1 VLYHLTAARDTAASF
16 PQGFVRSADAAVA
29 SLGGLAGDQP
39 TVHLR
44 PGDPLSH
51 PLRGERRGASGL
63 VLRLDATTNTCRPVL
78 CVDTV
83 CRFTG
88 LADAQYLSA
97 APVKKPRLGEDAFGA
112 VPDAVEDMEED
123 TPLLVVP
130 PRFFHSD
137 APLEYGFRSAFT
149 GQPAAAAAAVAAQ
162 EGGGQGGGAG
172 AAKGGAL
179 ATTEI
184 DFRATDVPQVI
195 PADSEFAPPPAVEAV
210 LGPLFQ
216 ERLVWSNA
224 ALGQRL
230 PTGAAGAQ
238 LRRYIPSYAY
248 RFVNGPWHR
257 QWVKRGLDP
266 RVDPSA
272 GPFQCLDYRLPKE
285 WYPRPPRRGVRA
297 GETEA
302 GGEQAGGQG
311 GGTPSP
317 SRGRF
322 DQVHTLRALPARRT
336 TFFALFDLN
345 QPLIKH
351 LVHQPAQRG
360 VCDEHNGWYVKTTL
374 DAVKAILRDAFE
386 ACALAEGFAAIPQ
399 KVRVQA
405 KHSKAARVQA
415 VLEAARQRMDAEAAG
430 GGVPYVPR
438 HGGAQGRGD
447 FALADEDEE
456 DSEEGPDSSDSEDLP
471 GPAHTGAAFAAA
483 LGRAP
488 AATGHTRLV
497 DAAEE
502 ALDDADVYDVFDD

>member
-1 VLYHLTAARDTAASF
+1 M
-16 PQGFVRSADAAVA
+16 RSADAAVA
-29 SLGGLAGDQP
+29 SLSGLTGDQP

-44 PGDPLSH
+44 PSDPLSH

-63 VLRLDATTNTCRPVL
+63 VLHLDAANTCRPVL
-78 CVDTV
+78 CVDAV

-97 APVKKPRLGEDAFGA
+97 PPVKKPRLAEDAFGA

-130 PRFFHSD
+130 PRFFHAD
-137 APLEYGFRSAFT
+137 APLEYGFRSAFA

-162 EGGGQGGGAG
+162 EGGGQGAGAG
-172 AAKGGAL
+172 TAKGAL
-179 ATTEI
+179 PTNEI
-184 DFRATDVPQVI
+184 DFRATDVPQAL

-216 ERLVWSNA
+216 ERVVWSNA
-224 ALGQRL
+224 ALSQRL

-266 RVDPSA
+266 RVDPTT

-285 WYPRPPRRGVRA
+285 WYPRLPRRGA
-297 GETEA
+297 QPGEAEG
-302 GGEQAGGQG
+302 GGEQAGGAGAG

-345 QPLIKH
+345 QPLIQH
-351 LVHQPAQRG
+351 LVQQPAQRA

-374 DAVKAILRDAFE
+374 DAVKAVLRDAFE

-399 KVRVQA
+399 KLRAQA

-415 VLEAARQRMDAEAAG
+415 VLAAARQRMDAVAA
-430 GGVPYVPR
+430 GGVPYAPR
-438 HGGAQGRGD
+438 HGGAHGRGD
-447 FALADEDEE
+447 FALVDEDEE

-471 GPAHTGAAFAAA
+471 GPTHTGAAFAAA

-488 AATGHTRLV
+488 AATGHARLV

-502 ALDDADVYDVFDD
+502 ALEDDADVYDVFDD